1 MIYFYGQ
8 QKTLLHMKKVLFSFI
23 IVIFTALHS
32 FAQDDSANKIGVGV
46 DVGVPVGSVSNTY
59 EVTMGVTAKAEI
71 PIASPVN
78 LTFTTGFTGYVTK
91 GGFSTG
97 YNSYDGSYTNGAVA
111 CFIPLEAGAKV
122 YVASSRFFVE
132 GDLGLSFNINST
144 SSDFTSKKVAPM
156 YAPMAGYTIPF
167 GGSRVSLDLSLRY
180 EGRVET
186 GGGYNQVAARALFNF
201 NL

>member
-1 MIYFYGQ
+1 
-8 QKTLLHMKKVLFSFI
+8 MKKVLLSFI

-32 FAQDDSANKIGVGV
+32 FAQDNPATKIGVGV
-46 DVGVPVGSVSNTY
+46 DVGIPIGSVSNTY
-59 EVTMGVTAKAEI
+59 EVATGVTAKAEI
-71 PIASPVN
+71 PVASPIS

-91 GGFSTG
+91 GGYSAG
-97 YNSYDGSYTNGAVA
+97 YNTYDGSYSNGAVA

-122 YVASSRFFVE
+122 YVASRFFLE
-132 GDLGLSFNINST
+132 GDLGFSFNINST
-144 SSDFTSKKVAPM
+144 SSDFTNKKVAPM

-167 GGSRVSLDLSLRY
+167 GSSRVSLDLSLRY